1 MNNSQSKELDSL
13 TKRINVLKKKG
24 YDKLTETEKVEYKY
38 ANELMDYLSEVHL
51 HHQENMKLIGIR
63 NNEND
68 AWYLSQMEYWTAKRE
83 KDLPPITGKASLY
96 KFTLQFFVETVVL
109 NPSNATLDIA
119 SLKQKFKEEKKAT
132 ADRKMS
138 YQLNRLEAMLSFV
151 MMMEQRQAE
160 FLPSQI
166 IDQTIV
172 TEPNP
177 ITADEIKINGTE
189 TDQNI
194 DSKLGSAFEAYA
206 KQWRIDKENNRKKL
220 NQKKGQLNND

>member
-1 MNNSQSKELDSL
+1 MSNPRSKELGYL
-13 TKRINVLKKKG
+13 TKKINALKKKG
-24 YDKLTETEKVEYKY
+24 YDKLTDNEKVEYDY
-38 ANELMDYLSEVHL
+38 ANELMDYLSKNNESL
-51 HHQENMKLIGIR
+51 KDNIKPLSIR
-63 NNEND
+63 NNSND
-68 AWYLSQMEYWTAKRE
+68 AWYLLQIEKWAHG
-83 KDLPPITGKASLY
+83 KDLGQTLNGKGSLY
-96 KFTLQFFVETVVL
+96 KFALQFFVETVVL

-194 DSKLGSAFEAYA
+194 NSKLGSAFEAYA

-220 NQKKGQLNND
+220 NQKKGKLNND

>member
-1 MNNSQSKELDSL
+1 MFNNQTNDLSFL
-13 TKRINVLKKKG
+13 TKRINTLNKKG
-24 YDKLTETEKVEYKY
+24 YEKLTNTEKDEYDY
-38 ANELMDYLSEVHL
+38 AIQLQNYLSNKSASS
-51 HHQENMKLIGIR
+51 ENLRTINIK
-63 NNEND
+63 NNAKEE
-68 AWYLSQMEYWTAKRE
+68 WYLYLMKYW
-83 KDLPPITGKASLY
+83 KDTNKDVSIQSISKAGLY
-96 KFTLQFFVETVVL
+96 KFALQFFVETVVL

-119 SLKQKFKEEKKAT
+119 SLKQKFKEETKAT

-206 KQWRIDKENNRKKL
+206 KQWRIDKENNRKKH
-220 NQKKGQLNND
+220 NQKKGNLNND

>member
-1 MNNSQSKELDSL
+1 MLNNQTNDLSFL
-13 TKRINVLKKKG
+13 TKKINTLNKKG
-24 YDKLTETEKVEYKY
+24 YEKLTNTEKNEYDY
-38 ANELMDYLSEVHL
+38 AIELQSYLSNNSAGS
-51 HHQENMKLIGIR
+51 ENLRTINIK
-63 NNEND
+63 NNAKEE
-68 AWYLSQMEYWTAKRE
+68 WYLYLMKYWKATN
-83 KDLPPITGKASLY
+83 KDLSIQSISKAGLY
-96 KFTLQFFVETVVL
+96 KFALQFFVETVVL
-109 NPSNATLDIA
+109 NPSNATLDTA
-119 SLKQKFKEEKKAT
+119 SLKQKFKEEKKT
-132 ADRKMS
+132 IADRKMS

-220 NQKKGQLNND
+220 NQKKGKLNND